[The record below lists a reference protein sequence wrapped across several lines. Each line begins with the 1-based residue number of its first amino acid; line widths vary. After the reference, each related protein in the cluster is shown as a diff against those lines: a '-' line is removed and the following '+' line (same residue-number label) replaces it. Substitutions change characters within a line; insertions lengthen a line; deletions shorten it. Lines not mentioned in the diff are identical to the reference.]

1 MFIAP
6 KVVGLRLDVLA
17 TEIRLS
23 PESFSNLIRVKI
35 LLSLVIQNLAT
46 IFFAKLRV
54 TIADVHEVI

>member
-54 TIADVHEVI
+54 AIADVHEVI